1 MGTKVIH
8 VSDISGRE
16 GSGGELGRLVIHQ
29 HPDFQQVPI
38 TLDVLP
44 EEIKTLEAATRLVVL
59 EYFAPGSRRGER
71 LTVTLEDFN
80 RLAPDGTDI
89 KAVLFQALIEQQGQR
104 AGKGNRTADGG
115 EPASSRR
122 ASTRR
127 AKVDYSTLDHAGEPH
142 RGRITEA
149 EKRLVRQNLDEVNAR
164 LRANGM
170 REIDPTEEAMKDR
183 YGL

>member
-16 GSGGELGRLVIHQ
+16 GTGDELGRLVIHE

-38 TLDVLP
+38 TLDVLQ
-44 EEIKTLEAATRLVVL
+44 EEIKTLEAATQLVVL

-71 LTVTLEDFN
+71 LTVTLEDFS
-80 RLAPDGTDI
+80 RLAPDGTDM
-89 KAVLFQALIEQQGQR
+89 KAVVFQALIDQQGQR
-104 AGKGNRTADGG
+104 AAKPGRSGDSGD
-115 EPASSRR
+115 PAS
-122 ASTRR
+122 ARR
-127 AKVDYSTLDHAGEPH
+127 AKVDYTTLEHAGEPH
-142 RGRITEA
+142 RGRITET
-149 EKRLVRQNLDEVNAR
+149 EKRLVRENLDEINGR
-164 LRANGM
+164 LRAKGM

>member
-16 GSGGELGRLVIHQ
+16 GTGEELGRLVIHQ

-44 EEIKTLEAATRLVVL
+44 EEMKTLEAATQLVVI

-71 LTVTLEDFN
+71 LTVTMEDFS
-80 RLAPDGTDI
+80 RLAPDGTDM
-89 KAVLFQALIEQQGQR
+89 KAVVFQALIDQQGR
-104 AGKGNRTADGG
+104 ATKAARSADGG
-115 EPASSRR
+115 QPAPSRR
-122 ASTRR
+122 S
-127 AKVDYSTLDHAGEPH
+127 KVDYTTLEHAGEPH
-142 RGRITEA
+142 RGRITET
-149 EKRLVRQNLDEVNAR
+149 EKRLVRENLDEINRR
-164 LRANGM
+164 LRAQGM

>member
-16 GSGGELGRLVIHQ
+16 GAGEELGRLVIHQ

-44 EEIKTLEAATRLVVL
+44 DEIKTLEAATQLVVL

-80 RLAPDGTDI
+80 RLAPDGTDLR
-89 KAVLFQALIEQQGQR
+89 AVLFQALIDQQGQR
-104 AGKGNRTADGG
+104 AAKGNRSADGAQ
-115 EPASSRR
+115 PV
-122 ASTRR
+122 STRR
-127 AKVDYSTLDHAGEPH
+127 AKVDYTTLEHAGEPH
-142 RGRITEA
+142 RGRITET
-149 EKRLVRQNLDEVNAR
+149 EKRLVRENLDEINGR
-164 LRANGM
+164 LRAKGM
-170 REIDPTEEAMKDR
+170 RAIDPAEEAMKDR

>member
-16 GSGGELGRLVIHQ
+16 GTREEMGRLVIHQ

-44 EEIKTLEAATRLVVL
+44 EEIKSLEAATQLVVL

-71 LTVTLEDFN
+71 LTVTLDDFN
-80 RLAPDGTDI
+80 RLAPEGTDI
-89 KAVLFQALIEQQGQR
+89 NAVLFQALIDQQAQRSGR
-104 AGKGNRTADGG
+104 AGQSPDGQ
-115 EPASSRR
+115 PH
-122 ASTRR
+122 STRR
-127 AKVDYSTLDHAGEPH
+127 AKADYTTLDHAGEPH
-142 RGRITEA
+142 RGRITET
-149 EKRLVRQNLDEVNAR
+149 EKRLVRENLDEVNRR
-164 LRANGM
+164 LRAKGM